1 MQTPEWTA
9 QKEVAAAN
17 RRFYQAFERLD
28 LPAMREV
35 WLDHSEARCVHPG
48 SEMIV
53 GTGRVL
59 ASWAA
64 LFGGTEC
71 IRFDLTDLSV
81 QIMGEA
87 ACVCGIEE
95 IRIAGQAGERTSS
108 AAVTNLF
115 VRHAGEWKLLLHHAS
130 PITRRFFPEAL

>member
-1 MQTPEWTA
+1 MNSAEWSSK
-9 QKEVAAAN
+9 KEVAAAN
-17 RRFYQAFERLD
+17 RRFYQAFERQD
-28 LPAMREV
+28 LEAMRTA
-35 WLDHSEARCVHPG
+35 WLDHPEVRCVHPG

-64 LFGGTEC
+64 VIRGSQG

-81 QIMGEA
+81 QVSGDSA
-87 ACVCGIEE
+87 WVCGIEE
-95 IRIAGQAGERTSS
+95 IRVQSQEGERLSS

-115 VRHAGEWKLLLHHAS
+115 VRSGGEWKLLLHHAS
-130 PITRRFFPEAL
+130 PISRRIFPEAV

>member
-1 MQTPEWTA
+1 VQTPEWTA

-17 RRFYQAFERLD
+17 RRFYQAFERHD
-28 LPAMREV
+28 LPAMRAV
-35 WLDHSEARCVHPG
+35 WLDHAEARCVHPG
-48 SEMIV
+48 GEMIV

-64 LFGGTEC
+64 IFAGSER

-81 QIMGEA
+81 QVMGES

-95 IRIAGQAGERTSS
+95 IRIRGEEGERASS

-115 VRHAGEWKLLLHHAS
+115 VRQEGDWKLLLHHAS
-130 PITRRFFPEAL
+130 PITRRFFPEAP